1 MFRSLAATIAFVALL
16 AVPSAALAWQSYAAL
31 TATAAG
37 VTFSG
42 VELSSPN
49 AGPQRC
55 DLRVAVHYR
64 GAKTAGQRLRV
75 EVGVSGGRTV
85 VSSFAT
91 EGPRGQ
97 HVFTVSTAPDGC
109 WAADL
114 QRPVRLSASG

>member
-1 MFRSLAATIAFVALL
+1 MFRSLAATTAFVALL
-16 AVPSAALAWQSYAAL
+16 GLTTAASAWQSYAAL

-55 DLRVAVHYR
+55 DLRVTVHYS
-64 GAKTAGQRLRV
+64 GAQAAGQQFRV

-91 EGPRGQ
+91 AGPRGQ